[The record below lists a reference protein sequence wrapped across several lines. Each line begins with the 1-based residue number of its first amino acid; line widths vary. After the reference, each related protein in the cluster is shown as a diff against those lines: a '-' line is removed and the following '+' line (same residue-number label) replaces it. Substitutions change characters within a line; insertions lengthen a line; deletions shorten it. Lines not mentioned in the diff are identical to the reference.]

1 MEVSMV
7 GELIAQVSD
16 ARARAVL
23 AVQSLTQE
31 QAAAKASET
40 EWSVNEV
47 LEHLVLAEQSGV
59 SKIWAAT
66 DGVRRGRPVW
76 SGVHTN
82 LGMDIDAVIAQ
93 TWKEKETAP
102 PIATPHIGGP
112 KEYWVECLK
121 YCQPVLEKL
130 GSSLQ
135 EVDLETV
142 IFPHFLSGPL
152 DARQR
157 LQFLRFHIDRHI
169 HQIERIMKTEK
180 FLAA

>member
-1 MEVSMV
+1 MVS
-7 GELIAQVSD
+7 ELISQVSD
-16 ARARAVL
+16 ARARAL
-23 AVQSLTQE
+23 DAVRLLSPE
-31 QAAAKASET
+31 QAAVKPSEA

-66 DGVRRGRPVW
+66 DGVRRGQPVW
-76 SGVHTN
+76 SGNHTN
-82 LGMDIDAVIAQ
+82 RGMDIDEIIAR

-112 KEYWVECLK
+112 KEYWIECLMG
-121 YCQPVLEKL
+121 CQPILEKL
-130 GSSLQ
+130 GGTLGKM
-135 EVDLETV
+135 DLEAV

-169 HQIERIMKTEK
+169 KQIERIAQSEK